1 MKKILQQALTFDDV
15 LLVPNY
21 TEILPN
27 QVDVSTQL
35 TKNIKLNIPLM
46 SAAMDTVTEARM
58 AIALAGDGGIGI
70 LHKNMSIDAQAQE
83 VKKVKLARNVMI
95 HDPFH
100 LSLDN
105 YIFEA
110 DALMIEYGISSI
122 PITQNGKLIGL
133 ITTRDIRF
141 ESDKNKKVSEIMTL
155 FENLVTATDV
165 TLDEA
170 RQILIKHKVK
180 RLPIV
185 DKDQNLKGLVT
196 LKDLEKT
203 RQYPRAVT
211 DSNGRLL
218 AGAAIGVTKDMMER
232 LEKLVAAEVDVVALD
247 TAHGH
252 SKGVLDAIKLIKQ
265 TYPKLNVIAG
275 NVATASG
282 TIALI
287 EAGADAVKVG
297 IGPGS
302 ICTTRVV
309 AGIGVPQITAIMDCS
324 EAAKDYGVPIIAD
337 GGIKFSGDIV
347 KAIAAGANVVMLG
360 SVFAGCEESPGEV
373 ELFEGRQYKVYR
385 GMGSVGAMSQGS
397 GDRYFQEKANKF
409 VPEGVEGRIP
419 YRGKVG
425 ETIFQ
430 MIGGLRQG
438 MGYCG
443 AIDIPT
449 LQNDSQ
455 FIQISSASLK
465 ESHPH
470 GVNITKQAPN
480 YVVGK
485 EFISG

>member
-15 LLVPNY
+15 LLVPDY

-27 QVDVSTQL
+27 QVDVTTQL
-35 TKNIKLNIPLM
+35 TKNIKLNIPVM

-70 LHKNMSIDAQAQE
+70 LHKNMTIDAQAQE

-105 YIFEA
+105 YIYEA

-141 ESDKNKKVSEIMTL
+141 ESDKNKKVSEIMTP

-185 DKDQNLKGLVT
+185 DKEQNLKGLVT

-211 DSNGRLL
+211 DANGRLL
-218 AGAAIGVTKDMMER
+218 AGAAIGVTKDMMQR
-232 LEKLVAAEVDVVALD
+232 LEKLVEAEVDVVALD

-265 TYPKLNVIAG
+265 AYPNLNVIAG
-275 NVATASG
+275 NVATAKG
-282 TIALI
+282 TKALI

-373 ELFEGRQYKVYR
+373 ELYEGRQYKVYR

-443 AIDIPT
+443 TIDIPA
-449 LQNDSQ
+449 LQQESQ

>member
-1 MKKILQQALTFDDV
+1 MKKILQRALTFDDV
-15 LLVPNY
+15 LLVPDY

-27 QVDVSTQL
+27 QVDVTTQL
-35 TKNIKLNIPLM
+35 TKNIKLNIPVM

-105 YIFEA
+105 YIYEA
-110 DALMIEYGISSI
+110 DVLMVEYGISSI
-122 PITQNGKLIGL
+122 PITQSGKLIGL

-141 ESDKNKKVSEIMTL
+141 ESDKNKKVSEIMTP

-185 DKDQNLKGLVT
+185 DKEQNLKGLVT

-211 DSNGRLL
+211 DASGRLL
-218 AGAAIGVTKDMMER
+218 AGAAIGVTKDMMQR

-265 TYPKLNVIAG
+265 TYPNLNVIAG
-275 NVATASG
+275 NVATAKG
-282 TIALI
+282 TKALI

-373 ELFEGRQYKVYR
+373 ELYEGRQYKVYR

-443 AIDIPT
+443 TIDIPT
-449 LQNDSQ
+449 LQQQSQ

>member
-15 LLVPNY
+15 LLVPKY

-27 QVDVSTQL
+27 QVDVTTYL
-35 TKNIKLNIPLM
+35 TKNIKLNIPVM
-46 SAAMDTVTEARM
+46 SAAMDTVTEAQM
-58 AIALAGDGGIGI
+58 AIALAGEGGVGI
-70 LHKNMSIDAQAQE
+70 LHKNMSIEAQAQE

-95 HDPFH
+95 KDPFH
-100 LSLDN
+100 LTLEN
-105 YIFEA
+105 YIYEA

-122 PITQNGKLIGL
+122 PITQNNKLIGL

-141 ESDKNKKVSEIMTL
+141 ESDKNKKVSEIMTP

-165 TLDEA
+165 SLDEA
-170 RQILIKHKVK
+170 RRILIKNKVK

-185 DKDQNLKGLVT
+185 DKEQNLKGLVT

-211 DSNGRLL
+211 DNAGRLL
-218 AGAAIGVTKDMMER
+218 AGAAIGVTKDMMDR
-232 LEKLVAAEVDVVALD
+232 LDKLVAADVDIIALD

-252 SKGVLDAIKLIKQ
+252 SKGVIEAIKIIKNA
-265 TYPKLNVIAG
+265 YPKLNVIAG
-275 NVATASG
+275 NVATPNG
-282 TIALI
+282 TKALI
-287 EAGADAVKVG
+287 DAGADAVKVG

-324 EAAKDYGVPIIAD
+324 EVAKEYGVPIIAD

-360 SVFAGCEESPGEV
+360 SMFAGCEESPGEV

-385 GMGSVGAMSQGS
+385 GMGSIGAMSQGS

-443 AIDIPT
+443 TANIPT
-449 LQNDSQ
+449 LQQESQ